1 MEYKEWKKL
10 RARVDAD
17 IDTTVVRDNSS
28 ESNSNDKVDGGAS
41 SKWEWADLG
50 ERTEFSHFEELPNS
64 LGPQIAQHQ
73 EDSQAYEFG
82 AQKQISPWRCEHE
95 SS

>member
-41 SKWEWADLG
+41 SKWE
-50 ERTEFSHFEELPNS
+50 
-64 LGPQIAQHQ
+64 
-73 EDSQAYEFG
+73 
-82 AQKQISPWRCEHE
+82 
-95 SS
+95 